1 MVRPAGYTAFVFKIN
16 ETFPIFFSQQMTNS
30 IKNLRDQREK
40 QSIIVTISVVFSSK
54 CFKDILYT
62 NSRQETIERKQ
73 QSETALHRR
82 GGYIHATHTREA
94 RNRERNYLDASL
106 AYPVRLGV
114 LLRVP
119 AEFEDCD
126 EDGQSQA
133 ANQHDKDT
141 AWNGKNRKLIILPPP
156 AVSAP
161 SPFLLPRMLHG

>member
-1 MVRPAGYTAFVFKIN
+1 MKLFQFSFLNRWPIPSKIYEIIDNRYNIRCFFK
-16 ETFPIFFSQQMTNS
+16 QMF
-30 IKNLRDQREK
+30 QRY
-40 QSIIVTISVVFSSK
+40 IL
-54 CFKDILYT
+54 DILYT

>member
-1 MVRPAGYTAFVFKIN
+1 MI
-16 ETFPIFFSQQMTNS
+16 NS
-30 IKNLRDQREK
+30 IKNLQDQTIDNRYNIRCFFK
-40 QSIIVTISVVFSSK
+40 QMFQRYIL
-54 CFKDILYT
+54 DILYT